1 MRALAR
7 ETAMPVKSFS
17 CSGTCHGTFTGW
29 HNANVAGRA
38 VTVEFSS
45 SPTTW
50 RLDKVTRAVLTV
62 GSAY

>member
-1 MRALAR
+1 
-7 ETAMPVKSFS
+7 MPVKSFS

-29 HNANVAGRA
+29 HNANSTGRA
-38 VTVEFSS
+38 VTIEFSS
-45 SPTTW
+45 APTNW